1 MWRQLRML
9 MFFLLV
15 ISLSGQDLNS
25 AWQAYMSTNASIA
38 ELEAEKTVYTREQI
52 AIKNEVDQLQKSSTW
67 YNAWINKYLLSNYS
81 ERQLV
86 IFDALRAIDFKLE
99 RLQKIEETEIGR
111 LKLAYENVL
120 QDYENEGVIPAEQGL
135 RAMQAGRFKRVIR
148 PNTVI
153 LFPDYSDL
161 LDLQWRNPQ
170 QRKIILTDVQKLI
183 QSKIIELDSIKTVR
197 EEEEELALR
206 LADFHEDLG
215 LQMEADQDAQQRDA
229 SGDAEKLLGWNTAE
243 ATSEFA
249 ADYGVGVGS
258 ELSREA
264 IDLINI
270 NVPHE
275 EIRDM
280 SLEQRFGKDLNYL
293 KKKIIEYETLL
304 EEINQELNQSP

>member
-1 MWRQLRML
+1 MWRRLRL
-9 MFFLLV
+9 LIFLLLV
-15 ISLSGQDLNS
+15 LSLSGQDLNS

-67 YNAWINKYLLSNYS
+67 YNAWINKYLLSNHS

-86 IFDALRAIDFKLE
+86 ILDTLRAIDFELE

-135 RAMQAGRFKRVIR
+135 RAMQAGRFRRVIR

-170 QRKIILTDVQKLI
+170 QRKIILMDVQKLL

-229 SGDAEKLLGWNTAE
+229 SGDAEKLLGWNTAD
-243 ATSEFA
+243 AASEFA

-258 ELSREA
+258 KLSREA